1 MPALPAP
8 SLPAVALAAAVG
20 LAVGIAGYTFVY
32 AKGGA
37 YLGDD
42 PNACAQ
48 CHVMQVY
55 LDSWQNSPHQHVA
68 VCNDCHTPANPIRK
82 YVVKATNGFHH
93 STAFTSGNYPT
104 NIRAREAS
112 RRVVEQ
118 QCRYCHADVVQAM
131 VGNDE
136 SASCVRCH
144 GGVGHL

>member
-20 LAVGIAGYTFVY
+20 LAVGIGGYTFVY

-68 VCNDCHTPANPIRK
+68 VCNDCHTPSNPISK
-82 YVVKATNGFHH
+82 YYVKATNGFHH
-93 STAFTSGNYPT
+93 STAFTSGDYPT
-104 NIRAREAS
+104 NIRARDAS
-112 RRVVEQ
+112 KRVVEG
-118 QCRYCHADVVQAM
+118 QCRDCHAEIVQAM
-131 VGNDE
+131 VGTDE
-136 SASCVRCH
+136 AASCVRCH
-144 GGVGHL
+144 STVGHL